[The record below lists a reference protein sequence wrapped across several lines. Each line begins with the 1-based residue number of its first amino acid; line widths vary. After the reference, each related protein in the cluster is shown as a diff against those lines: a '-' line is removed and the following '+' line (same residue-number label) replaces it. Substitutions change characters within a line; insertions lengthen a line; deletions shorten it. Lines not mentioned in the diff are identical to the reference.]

1 MQLSHDVGVSS
12 HSPGPQQ
19 VFLLQACWHC
29 SALQPAHRGTD
40 DFAFPLQP
48 TKSKPSEEGDAPPAK
63 RAPIFYGS
71 LEEKERERLAK
82 GESGLLGKEGMKA
95 ALEAGN
101 INISSGES
109 AQPPVFA
116 FPLEFDI
123 IKTHPDSL

>member
-1 MQLSHDVGVSS
+1 MSG
-12 HSPGPQQ
+12 SPHTPQGPSRCSCCRHAGTA
-19 VFLLQACWHC
+19 LLC
-29 SALQPAHRGTD
+29 SQRKGDSD

-123 IKTHPDSL
+123 IKTHPDNL